1 VTAVVDGVAERAAV
15 ARVASVRR
23 RGLLRGWV
31 VGGLLAVLAA
41 ALVVTALS
49 VGSVAIAP
57 DDVLRALFGSGTR
70 RAEYIVGEVRAP
82 RALTGALAGIAFGIS
97 GAIFQGLVRNPLASP
112 DIIGITM
119 GASAAAVVAIIVF
132 GAVGAPVS
140 VSAFC
145 GALGTA
151 ALIYVLAWRRGM
163 SGYRLVLVG
172 IAVAAVLSSVV
183 SYLMTR
189 AQVKDAQQALVWL
202 TGSLTARTWND
213 VGPLAVAV
221 VVLVPLA
228 VLLASGMRPLQ
239 FGDDAATGLGV
250 RVERHRLGLI
260 VVAVALAA
268 AATAAA
274 GPVAF
279 VAFVSAPIARGLTR
293 GNGPAL
299 VPAAL
304 VGAVVLVGSDLVA
317 QHVLA
322 LLGIVALPVGV
333 VTGVLGA
340 PYLLWLM
347 STSNRM
353 GQG

>member
-1 VTAVVDGVAERAAV
+1 MTTTLTPA
-15 ARVASVRR
+15 ARVAAVRR
-23 RGLLRGWV
+23 HGLRRVFL
-31 VGGLLAVLAA
+31 VGAVLAVVA
-41 ALVVTALS
+41 VALVITALS

-57 DDVLRALFGSGTR
+57 DDVVTALFGQGTR
-70 RAEYIVGEVRAP
+70 RAEYIVTEVRAP
-82 RALTGALAGIAFGIS
+82 RALTGALAGVAFGIS

-119 GASAAAVVAIIVF
+119 GASAAAVIAIVVF
-132 GAVGAPVS
+132 DAVGAPVS
-140 VSAFC
+140 ISAFA

-151 ALIYVLAWRRGM
+151 ALIYGLAWRRGV
-163 SGYRLVLVG
+163 SGYRLVLIG
-172 IAVAAVLSSVV
+172 IGVAAVLSSVV

-189 AQVKDAQQALVWL
+189 AQVRDAHQALVWL
-202 TGSLTARTWND
+202 TGSLTARTWTD
-213 VGPLAVAV
+213 VGPLALAVLVLVPVAV
-221 VVLVPLA
+221 VLA
-228 VLLASGMRPLQ
+228 AGMRPLQ
-239 FGDDAATGLGV
+239 FGDDTATGLGV

-260 VVAVALAA
+260 VTAVALAA

-279 VAFVSAPIARGLTR
+279 VAFVSAPIARRLTH
-293 GNGPAL
+293 GNGSVL

-317 QHVLA
+317 QHVLE
-322 LLGIVALPVGV
+322 LVGIVPLPVGV

-347 STSNRM
+347 ATANRM
-353 GQG
+353 GRAG

>member
-1 VTAVVDGVAERAAV
+1 MTVVEERSAV

-23 RGLLRGWV
+23 RGLRRGRT
-31 VGGLLAVLAA
+31 VGIALAVLAA
-41 ALVVTALS
+41 ALVITALS
-49 VGSVAIAP
+49 VGTVAISP
-57 DDVLRALFGSGTR
+57 DEVLRALAGSGTR
-70 RAEYIVGEVRAP
+70 RAEYIVNEVRAP
-82 RALTGALAGIAFGIS
+82 RALTGALAGAAFGIS
-97 GAIFQGLVRNPLASP
+97 GAVFQGLIRNPLASP

-119 GASAAAVVAIIVF
+119 GASAAAVVAIVVF
-132 GAVGAPVS
+132 GATGAPVS

-151 ALIYVLAWRRGM
+151 VLIYLLAWRRGM
-163 SGYRLVLVG
+163 NGYRLVLVG

-189 AQVKDAQQALVWL
+189 AQVRDAQQALVWL
-202 TGSLTARTWND
+202 TGSLTARTWTD
-213 VGPLAVAV
+213 V
-221 VVLVPLA
+221 VPLA
-228 VLLASGMRPLQ
+228 IALLVLLPTALVLASGMRPLQ

-260 VVAVALAA
+260 VTAVALAA

-279 VAFVSAPIARGLTR
+279 VAFVSAPIARALTR

-299 VPAAL
+299 LPAAL

-317 QHVLA
+317 QHVLV
-322 LLGIVALPVGV
+322 LFGIVALPVGV

-347 STSNRM
+347 ATTNRT
-353 GQG
+353 GRA